1 MLFRSPRTLQ
11 LTIVLIGLYP
21 LLVGAIPNLTLI
33 LVIAGLN
40 GLITP
45 GVSLSHFNTFLKLI
59 PDEQRHEYTALYM
72 TLMNIGAFVC
82 PFIGVALANQ
92 FGFGPMLVVCGL
104 LSIMGSTSFWFWPV
118 HRQLQAGTGPGAQQ
132 A

>member
-1 MLFRSPRTLQ
+1 
-11 LTIVLIGLYP
+11 

-33 LVIAGLN
+33 LVIAALN

-72 TLMNIGAFVC
+72 TLMNVGAFVC

-92 FGFGPMLVVCGL
+92 FGFGPILVVCGV
-104 LSIMGSTSFWFWPV
+104 LSIVGSTSFWFWPV
-118 HRQLQAGTGPGAQQ
+118 HGRQIVASGGLGAEHGCLCKEVS